1 MQEIGWRAGMLS
13 AYAASTVQRLLL
25 RLFIVLTVR
34 DGRRL
39 DSVSLPLLITL
50 RGPANLSSLD
60 LLYNASR
67 PRDG

>member
-1 MQEIGWRAGMLS
+1 MQEIGWRAGMFS

-25 RLFIVLTVR
+25 RSFIVLTVR

-50 RGPANLSSLD
+50 RGPANLSGLH
-60 LLYNASR
+60 LLYNAPR